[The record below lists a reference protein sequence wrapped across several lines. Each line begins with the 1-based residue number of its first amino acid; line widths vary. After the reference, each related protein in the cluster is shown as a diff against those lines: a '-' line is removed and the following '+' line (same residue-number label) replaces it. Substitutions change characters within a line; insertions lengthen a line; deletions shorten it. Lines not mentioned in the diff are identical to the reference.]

1 MLKKSQI
8 NHRIESPK
16 VLLID
21 QDGTNHGLTDT
32 PTALKLAQEAKLDLV
47 VVSEREEAPVAKILD
62 FGKFRYE
69 QKKKQKQSA
78 AKPSLKEVKLR
89 PNVGEADY
97 GVRINRALQ
106 WLEKGDTVRFQVRL
120 RGREHQHRD
129 RAIDLLNRVIEDLS
143 KASEVQ
149 VFDKK
154 ALVLQVTAI

>member
-1 MLKKSQI
+1 M
-8 NHRIESPK
+8 
-16 VLLID
+16 
-21 QDGTNHGLTDT
+21 
-32 PTALKLAQEAKLDLV
+32 V

-97 GVRINRALQ
+97 GVRISRALQ

-143 KASEVQ
+143 KKSEVQ

>member
-1 MLKKSQI
+1 
-8 NHRIESPK
+8 
-16 VLLID
+16 LLID
-21 QDGTNHGLTDT
+21 QEGTNHGLTDT
-32 PTALKLAQEAKLDLV
+32 RAALKLAQEAKLDLV
-47 VVSEREEAPVAKILD
+47 IVSERDEAPVAKILD

-97 GVRINRALQ
+97 GVRIARALQ